1 MRSTIDRIVE
11 NGVTTLDNEVR
22 YPKHPRDEELEDW
35 AGMSHYIG
43 TGGVLWAPD
52 YLCKERDA
60 AVGESWLIA
69 NLTAF
74 AEHMEAVFNKTPL
87 AADVPMMFRDLPIA
101 MQLLE
106 LTGESRFDAKTPKWF
121 TRPFTNVQ
129 HSRKL
134 RHPGDFN
141 ANSGCLTLG
150 CP

>member
-1 MRSTIDRIVE
+1 MLYNPDRHETLLDIPWSVSGVRSTIDRIVE

-74 AEHMEAVFNKTPL
+74 AEYMEAVFNKTPL
-87 AADVPMMFRDLPIA
+87 AADVPMMFGDLPIA

-106 LTGESRFDAKTPKWF
+106 LTGESRFDAKIPK
-121 TRPFTNVQ
+121 
-129 HSRKL
+129 
-134 RHPGDFN
+134 
-141 ANSGCLTLG
+141 
-150 CP
+150 